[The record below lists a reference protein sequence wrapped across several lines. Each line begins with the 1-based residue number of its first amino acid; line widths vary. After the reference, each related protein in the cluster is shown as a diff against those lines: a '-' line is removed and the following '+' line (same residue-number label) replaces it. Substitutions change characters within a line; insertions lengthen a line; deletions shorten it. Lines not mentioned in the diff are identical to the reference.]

1 MKYKFFLSYTYNVY
15 KGTETIEEGEIVEII
30 RFRESVGEKFVDCLR
45 SNEKYFRISLEALKF
60 CAEEY
65 HEPKETSNCRDC
77 LHYEKC
83 RQYLGENNILFWGD
97 TCYKFESK

>member
-30 RFRESVGEKFVDCLR
+30 RFRESAGEKFVDCLR
-45 SNEKYFRISLEALKF
+45 SNEKHFRISLEALKF

-65 HEPKETSNCRDC
+65 YEPQKRKTCPTCKHQKECMARTKESCIFLLGDFCAR
-77 LHYEKC
+77 YEE
-83 RQYLGENNILFWGD
+83 L
-97 TCYKFESK
+97 